1 MSVAHAV
8 FPPASRTL
16 RQARRCRRQP
26 LPPQRQHLESRH
38 LLPTRIRILPRLPPA
53 HTTLILRLDATP
65 GLSFAAL
72 RAQLWL
78 ARRGFDGRASAPVLK
93 TTTFCLLLVEYS
105 LPCRCKSSRPYLRA
119 LCFRGGCT
127 LRCAPEWTTANDSE
141 NSDSLAEK
149 SPTEMPEATHLHADS
164 HILSVASLSS
174 TMSAHRI
181 SARFG
186 FIALGA
192 LHTASSIA
200 STKLFAGR

>member
-16 RQARRCRRQP
+16 REARRCRRQP

-149 SPTEMPEATHLHADS
+149 VPRRCLKQRICMLSHTFSPLPRCRLPCQP
-164 HILSVASLSS
+164 
-174 TMSAHRI
+174 
-181 SARFG
+181 
-186 FIALGA
+186 
-192 LHTASSIA
+192 TASRRDSA
-200 STKLFAGR
+200 SSHWVLCTPQVV